1 MNDKYNKNSDALQ
14 YRFTAYVQ
22 KAIDRAR
29 WNYLK
34 QCREDNQIVVSL
46 DEMIEAGKDLSSS
59 VDFDAAA
66 FFSIKDFEQL
76 IENDALSRAILE
88 LSSKERQILAL
99 HIIYKVPIS
108 EIADLLGANY
118 NTVYSIYARTLK
130 KIAKKLGE
138 ENE

>member
-29 WNYLK
+29 WTYLK

-99 HIIYKVPIS
+99 HIIYKVPIF

-118 NTVYSIYARTLK
+118 NTMYSMYVRTLK
-130 KIAKKLGE
+130 KLAKKLGE
-138 ENE
+138 ENA